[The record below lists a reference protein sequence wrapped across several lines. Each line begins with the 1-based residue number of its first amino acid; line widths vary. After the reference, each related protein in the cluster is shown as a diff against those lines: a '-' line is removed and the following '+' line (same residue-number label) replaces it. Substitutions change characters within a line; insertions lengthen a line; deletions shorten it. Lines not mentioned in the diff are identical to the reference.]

1 MASINIGNAPKNS
14 AVLPF
19 YGTGA
24 LYFLILSFMLFFAAP
39 DLLFHYF
46 NPHILGIVHA
56 AALGWAT
63 MIIFGAAYQL
73 LPVICEQDLY
83 SERLSFLSYCFLAIG
98 VTILVI
104 SFWNFF
110 TGFWMILG
118 GSCVVIAAM
127 LYLINVWKT
136 TLICRQYSIQKIFVL
151 SSAIW
156 LLFTVSLGLM
166 LAINLAFPF
175 IKGNHLDILK
185 LHAHAGLVGWFL
197 GLITGVSIKLVP
209 MFLLGKSKKERLLR
223 WSFVLQNAGLILF
236 LLDGFFFGT
245 SIRFLLYASLIL
257 SGIILWLIF
266 LYDVF
271 KNRIKKA
278 VDFSMRHTFAAIL
291 CLAISCVLVPFVY
304 FFSGTKWAILYGTFL
319 FLGWISSIILGMTFK
334 TLPFIVWNDHYK
346 KLNGKVRVPLP
357 KQLYNEKWLH
367 YQFFIFIG
375 ALLFLA
381 LGILMMRLLWIRI
394 ALLCWIIL
402 AVMYLANVIKV
413 LNHKTKI
420 LDGNSIQ

>member
-1 MASINIGNAPKNS
+1 MPSINIGNAPKNS

-24 LYFLILSFMLFFAAP
+24 LYFVALSFMLFFAAP

-46 NPHILGIVHA
+46 NPHILGMVHT
-56 AALGWAT
+56 AALGWGT

-73 LPVICEQDLY
+73 LPVICERDLY
-83 SERLSFLSYCFLAIG
+83 SERLSFLSYCFLAVG

-104 SFWNFF
+104 AFWNFF

-118 GSCVVIAAM
+118 GSCIVIAAA
-127 LYLINVWKT
+127 LYLINVWQT
-136 TLICRQYSIQKIFVL
+136 TLICSKYSIQKMFVL
-151 SSAIW
+151 SSAVW
-156 LLFTVSLGLM
+156 LLFTVSLGLI

-185 LHAHAGLVGWFL
+185 LHAHAGLAGWFL
-197 GLITGVSIKLVP
+197 QLITGVSIKLVP
-209 MFLLGKSKKERLLR
+209 MFLLGKSKKEILLK
-223 WSFVLQNAGLILF
+223 WSFALQNTGLILF
-236 LLDGFFFGT
+236 LLDGFFYGT
-245 SIRFLLYASLIL
+245 SFRFLCYALLIF

-271 KNRIKKA
+271 SNRIKKA
-278 VDFSMRHTFAAIL
+278 VDFSMRHTFVSLL
-291 CLAISCVLVPFVY
+291 CLIMSCLLIPFVY
-304 FFSGTKWAILYGTFL
+304 FFSGTKWAILYGTLL
-319 FLGWISSIILGMTFK
+319 FLGWISSIIMGMTFK

-367 YQFFIFIG
+367 YQFFIFLG
-375 ALLFLA
+375 AILLLA
-381 LGILMMRLLWIRI
+381 LGICIVSIVLIRI
-394 ALLCWIIL
+394 ALFFWIIL
-402 AVMYLANVIKV
+402 ALVYVTNVAKV

-420 LDGNSIQ
+420 LDGNSIK

>member
-24 LYFLILSFMLFFAAP
+24 LFFVVLSFMLFFAAP
-39 DLLFHYF
+39 DLLLHYF
-46 NPHILGIVHA
+46 NPHILAIVHT

-73 LPVICEQDLY
+73 LPVICERDLY
-83 SERLSFLSYCFLAIG
+83 SERLSFFSYCFLAIG

-104 SFWNFF
+104 AFWHFF
-110 TGFWMILG
+110 AGFWMILG
-118 GSCVVIAAM
+118 GSCIVMSVI
-127 LYLINVWKT
+127 LYLINVWQT
-136 TLICRQYSIQKIFVL
+136 TLICRQYSIQKTFVL

-156 LLFTVSLGLM
+156 LLFTVSLGLI

-185 LHAHAGLVGWFL
+185 LHAHAGLAGWFL
-197 GLITGVSIKLVP
+197 QLITGVSVKLVP
-209 MFLLGKSKKERLLR
+209 MFLLGKSKKEKLLK
-223 WSFVLQNAGLILF
+223 WSFALQNLGLILF
-236 LLDGFFFGT
+236 LLDGFFFGV
-245 SIRFLLYASLIL
+245 SIRFLCYALFIF
-257 SGIILWLIF
+257 SGIVLWLLF

-278 VDFSMRHTFAAIL
+278 VDFSMRHSFVSGI
-291 CLAISCVLVPFVY
+291 CLLISCLLIPCIY
-304 FFSGTKWAILYGTFL
+304 YFSGTKWAILYGTLL

-367 YQFFIFIG
+367 YQFYVFIG
-375 ALLFLA
+375 AILLLA
-381 LGILMMRLLWIRI
+381 FGILMMHLLWIRI
-394 ALLCWIIL
+394 ALFCWIVL
-402 AVMYLANVIKV
+402 AFIYATNVIKV

-420 LDGNSIQ
+420 LDGNSIK